1 MNKRVNTNKKRLYF
15 LKIHIQAMH
24 CTVGVTVIVYKVYK
38 LVAQNSKCTA
48 YFKAISIMS
57 DQPINEWL

>member
-1 MNKRVNTNKKRLYF
+1 
-15 LKIHIQAMH
+15 MH

-38 LVAQNSKCTA
+38 LVAQNSECTA

-57 DQPINEWL
+57 DLPINEWL